1 MTEPIFRTEHLSKRF
16 GGVTATDDVTLA
28 VAAGEFRAIIGP
40 NGAGKSTFF
49 NLVSG
54 VLPPDSGAVFFRG
67 QEITSLPPYRLF
79 RAGISRTFQI
89 TSVMAD
95 QTVRQNLEV
104 ALLSYHRMLFDMI
117 RPAQGRHVEECDRL
131 LDLIGLAGE
140 SEKPA
145 GVLSHGDQKR
155 LELGVA
161 LANQPTLLLL
171 DEPTAGMAANERLA
185 SIEMIHR
192 ITRQL
197 GVTVIFTEH
206 DMQVVFSVADSISV
220 LHQGAII
227 AEGAPEAIRANP
239 RVQEV
244 YLGQQPDTLKSL
256 EALLMAEPV

>member
-1 MTEPIFRTEHLSKRF
+1 
-16 GGVTATDDVTLA
+16 
-28 VAAGEFRAIIGP
+28 
-40 NGAGKSTFF
+40 
-49 NLVSG
+49 
-54 VLPPDSGAVFFRG
+54 
-67 QEITSLPPYRLF
+67 
-79 RAGISRTFQI
+79 
-89 TSVMAD
+89 
-95 QTVRQNLEV
+95 
-104 ALLSYHRMLFDMI
+104 MLFDMI